1 MSQQSGRMGRLIE
14 RRRRRER
21 MAGAALAALGVA
33 VLVVAIIA
41 LRDPNSGHTVHPGS
55 HIVSP
60 AVTRTVTSTQQ
71 ATSSPKSQSS
81 STSPPAQKLSLVVL
95 NDTATTG
102 LAKQAAGRF
111 TDGGWPVA
119 SYANYTNPNGILS
132 TCAYYDPSVSGA
144 QASAEALRA
153 QYPTI
158 KRVVAQFASLAQYH
172 SPIVVILTPDYSPN

>member
-1 MSQQSGRMGRLIE
+1 
-14 RRRRRER
+14 
-21 MAGAALAALGVA
+21 
-33 VLVVAIIA
+33 
-41 LRDPNSGHTVHPGS
+41 PNSGHTVHPGS

-60 AVTRTVTSTQQ
+60 TVTRTVTSTEQPS
-71 ATSSPKSQSS
+71 SSPVSPSTTASNSESS
-81 STSPPAQKLSLVVL
+81 STAPAQKLSLVVL

-158 KRVVAQFASLAQYH
+158 KRVVAQFASLAQY
-172 SPIVVILTPDYSPN
+172 